1 MPPATIHHSAMY
13 SSHHSTSAASDA
25 SSTASDSG
33 VGEKTYYARRL
44 SRNLSMPRPASPN
57 MPLPPL
63 NIPAVPSDQGL
74 PTAGSPYTPLTAG
87 ASGPAGANA
96 GTVASASVATELAN
110 KSRDELVKVNSKLI
124 AELNIKN
131 KIIHDLRVKENWL
144 VAEVGAVKRANIKA
158 SNGGKNSPQLNG
170 NGTLIPAHGVTDDYS
185 SLIEEFI
192 AKGGSNGVSP
202 ELLDDLK
209 MKVFQTLVH
218 FKKELQR
225 AKQTVEENNN
235 IIRESEAKRQLAD
248 EELTYLRQFVA
259 TLQPT
264 TTDPTSSPTTSPQSV
279 AAATEL
285 QARRLTELE
294 QKYRASQ
301 TENANLQ
308 SKVALWCRASKR
320 NQEARIQAEAVQR
333 DLESELASTKAQLT
347 RAKEGEEALRK
358 QKDELENE
366 VLPKLQKDLGKMR
379 RESVMARASG
389 AAPAPPSELQ
399 TKIAELE
406 GEVADKDAK
415 LEETQKLLEHV
426 QSRIKE
432 FDQTMQEA
440 VNTVDELEREN
451 SNLRTES
458 RLMEQKLDEVNVKM
472 KTVTERAGEL
482 ERSLGKCIEER
493 EGLRVEV
500 ERISGEVAS
509 VKAEMEKKLRDG
521 SGAMRE
527 LESRITNT
535 EARLAAGA
543 RELSD
548 LTAEL
553 EHVRVE
559 RDGAIDA
566 LKAISGTAN
575 DEGKDAASA
584 AAATVRLLQTELE
597 RTAGEVTNLK
607 ERLAAEEE
615 NAMRSREAHG
625 KMQAKMAEEGVNSKE
640 ELGTLRAALQ
650 AKDAELTEAKAAVE
664 ELGAKVQKLQTELST
679 LQETARTQGER
690 LNALQTQVAGLQSER
705 EHLLA
710 ANEASTFQ
718 LEEKANDVELLE
730 ARLSNTTTQLSE
742 AEEALHV
749 AKDRLSAREAELG
762 HLEEKVVALE
772 LTVEQLRSEW
782 TPPSAESENAEEG
795 ETEGDRS
802 AKKKESS
809 SEEDEA
815 EELKSVIRSKQEKI
829 ELLEEKLAVTK
840 DAMEALAD
848 ELRSSKSQLDTIKRR
863 QSSIL
868 MPPPGMSLLSPP
880 STTPMISPQEEESE
894 VVEKLR
900 ARVKELESSND
911 QLVVR
916 LRRAQVDGEANT
928 PTSASAP
935 RSFGELELQEL
946 RSENTD
952 LKEEVGSLGRQ
963 LADLKERLHE
973 ISNLRK
979 RM

>member
-1 MPPATIHHSAMY
+1 MPPATIQLSAMY
-13 SSHHSTSAASDA
+13 SSNHSTSAASDA

-74 PTAGSPYTPLTAG
+74 QPAGSPYTPLTSG
-87 ASGPAGANA
+87 ASGPTGANA
-96 GTVASASVATELAN
+96 GTGASASIAAELAN

-144 VAEVGAVKRANIKA
+144 VAEVGAAKRANIKA

-170 NGTLIPAHGVTDDYS
+170 NGTIVPTHVTEDCS

-202 ELLDDLK
+202 ELLDELK

-294 QKYRASQ
+294 QKYRVSQ

-347 RAKEGEEALRK
+347 RAKEAEEALRK

-366 VLPKLQKDLGKMR
+366 ILPKLQKDLGKMR

-389 AAPAPPSELQ
+389 APHAPPGELQ
-399 TKIAELE
+399 TRIAELE
-406 GEVADKDAK
+406 AEVADKDAK

-458 RLMEQKLDEVNVKM
+458 RLKEQKLDEVNVRM

-500 ERISGEVAS
+500 EKFSGEVAA
-509 VKAEMEKKLRDG
+509 VKAELEKKVREG
-521 SGAMRE
+521 TSATRE
-527 LESRITNT
+527 LESRIANT
-535 EARLAAGA
+535 EARLATGA

-548 LTAEL
+548 LAAEL

-575 DEGKDAASA
+575 DEDKDAAAA

-597 RTAGEVTNLK
+597 RTTAEVTNLK

-625 KMQAKMAEEGVNSKE
+625 EMQAKMVEEGVSSKE
-640 ELGTLRAALQ
+640 ELTTLRAALQ
-650 AKDAELTEAKAAVE
+650 AKDIELAEAKAAVE
-664 ELGAKVQKLQTELST
+664 ELSAKVQKIQTELTT
-679 LQETARTQGER
+679 LQETTRAQGER
-690 LNALQTQVAGLQSER
+690 LNAVQIQVTALQSER

-749 AKDRLSAREAELG
+749 AKDRLVAREAELG

-782 TPPSAESENAEEG
+782 TPPSVGSEDAEEDAKEG
-795 ETEGDRS
+795 ENV
-802 AKKKESS
+802 AKKKES

-815 EELKSVIRSKQEKI
+815 EELRSVVRSKQEKI
-829 ELLEEKLAVTK
+829 EMLEEKLAVTK

-868 MPPPGMSLLSPP
+868 IPPPGMSLLSPP

-928 PTSASAP
+928 PTSSNAP

-946 RSENTD
+946 RSENTE
-952 LKEEVGSLGRQ
+952 LKEQVGSLGRQ